1 MAEEF
6 ESLDA
11 AAVAG
16 AHGSSLG
23 WGGVPVLLSPV
34 DVFSTS
40 EVAHPAPPPHHH
52 HHSHQQH
59 TFDLEHLLVKAQA
72 QTPPMCQTNS
82 NVAVPLAPAPK
93 KRRLSRAEEE
103 MAYGQLQDIGG
114 TTAARSRQMTEEERK
129 VMLYKRKL
137 RNRAS
142 AARSREKRCRTIREL
157 SNEVAGLL
165 ENSNQI
171 AMRCARVRSENERLQ
186 RENEMVREENDR
198 LRQMLDTFQVEPLK
212 HNEL

>member
-16 AHGSSLG
+16 AHGNSLG

-40 EVAHPAPPPHHH
+40 ETTTTTTTTTVGAHQTHPH
-52 HHSHQQH
+52 QH
-59 TFDLEHLLVKAQA
+59 TFDIEHLLIK
-72 QTPPMCQTNS
+72 PMSNS
-82 NVAVPLAPAPK
+82 NNAVPLAPAPK
-93 KRRLSRAEEE
+93 KRRMSRAEEE
-103 MAYGQLQDIGG
+103 MTYGPLQDIGG
-114 TTAARSRQMTEEERK
+114 TTAARSRQMTEEERR

-157 SNEVAGLL
+157 SNEVTGLL
-165 ENSNQI
+165 ESSSEI
-171 AMRCARVRSENERLQ
+171 AAQCAKVKCENERLTAD
-186 RENEMVREENDR
+186 NNLLREEVQR
-198 LRQMLDTFQVEPLK
+198 LRQIVTGFQIA
-212 HNEL
+212 HQQ